1 MVEPFQL
8 ILINFCIYSKEQI
21 FKLCGL
27 TDKVGY
33 LPDGIAHTYI
43 TDIHKMWG
51 PPIKPNF
58 RPTLV

>member
-33 LPDGIAHTYI
+33 LPDGIAHI
-43 TDIHKMWG
+43 HNGHSQNVGATDQAQ
-51 PPIKPNF
+51 F
-58 RPTLV
+58 